1 MRKLC
6 KENQIKLLG
15 KCLSDKLSSTY
26 FWLVSQTVQSR
37 QLRQLGEAAVIDT
50 EVQVLVQDTEILIAA
65 LHNPTTTLQID
76 KSFHLLGIYEE
87 DHKASQHG
95 SWLQ

>member
-65 LHNPTTTLQID
+65 LHNPTTTLQMD

-87 DHKASQHG
+87 DHKASHG
-95 SWLQ
+95 FSWLQ